1 MNRNIV
7 IALVVGLVILLGVV
21 FVMNSQKSQETQ
33 QPAGQS
39 QITETPNTSPT
50 VAVSPTE
57 AEDASGSGDAME
69 GSVKAFT
76 VESSGLSF
84 TPNKLTVKAGD
95 KVTITYKNNVGTHN
109 LVIDEF
115 SVKTKL
121 LNAGQQESVEF
132 VAAKKGVYEFY
143 CAVPGHRQSGMVG
156 TLTVE

>member
-21 FVMNSQKSQETQ
+21 FVMNSQNSGQTQ
-33 QPAGQS
+33 QTGQS
-39 QITETPNTSPT
+39 QITETPNTAPT

-57 AEDASGSGDAME
+57 TEDASGSGDAME

-76 VESSGLSF
+76 VESNGLSF

-95 KVTITYKNNVGTHN
+95 KVTITYKNNVETHN

-121 LNAGQQESVEF
+121 LNAGQQESLEF